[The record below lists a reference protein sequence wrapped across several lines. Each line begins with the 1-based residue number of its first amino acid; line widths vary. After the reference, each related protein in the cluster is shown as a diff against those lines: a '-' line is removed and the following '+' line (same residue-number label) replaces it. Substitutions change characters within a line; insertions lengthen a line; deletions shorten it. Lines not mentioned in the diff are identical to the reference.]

1 MKHTKAKGQ
10 LRGKTNEGKMATKE
24 TSEYC
29 VYSMSRFITRGL

>member
-1 MKHTKAKGQ
+1 MKIYKSKRPAQ
-10 LRGKTNEGKMATKE
+10 GKNEGKMATKE